1 MSFPGQS
8 NNSMNLKDAVLK
20 ARRALQAR
28 LSNLLGLSATERALS
43 APVVADPDRHG
54 IALVA
59 IVKDEARY
67 IGEWIAFHT
76 NLGVRSI
83 YIYDNGSTD
92 ETVALAQG
100 RKFLADVRVIPWM
113 NFGRHIR
120 IQTAAYNHAVANFG
134 RRYRW
139 MMFLDIDEFVFPKQ
153 GRDLN
158 ETMAAFDGVPAVSFP
173 WQMFGPSGHKRRPDT
188 LVVEAYRER
197 AAFPFTP
204 ETASL
209 LNYKTIAD
217 PTVIK
222 WAHTHYCELWDDDGA
237 MFNDAGQRF
246 WRFDRFNLQY
256 ATAER
261 IQLNH
266 YFTRSYEEFE
276 QKIAKR
282 RVSKEGRTDHR
293 QGLEYQ
299 LGCIN
304 RNTVRDDGAV
314 RFAGDVK
321 AALAIADRRTRSGF
335 QPSASP

>member
-8 NNSMNLKDAVLK
+8 NSSMLIKDAVLR
-20 ARRALQAR
+20 ARRTLHSR
-28 LSNLLGLSATERALS
+28 LSNLLGLSAKERALS

-67 IGEWIAFHT
+67 ISEWIAFHA

-100 RKFLADVRVIPWM
+100 GRLLADVRVIPWM

-120 IQTAAYNHAVANFG
+120 IQTSAYNHAAANFG

-139 MMFLDIDEFVFPKQ
+139 MMFLDVDEFVFPKE
-153 GRDLN
+153 GGDLN
-158 ETMAAFDGVPAVSFP
+158 ETMAAYEGLPAVSFP
-173 WQMFGPSGHKRRPDT
+173 WQMFGPSGHRRRPDG

-197 AAFPFTP
+197 AAFPFSP
-204 ETASL
+204 ENTSL

-217 PTVIK
+217 PTAIK

-237 MFNDAGQRF
+237 MYNDAGQRF
-246 WRFDRFNLQY
+246 WRFDRFNPKH

-282 RVSKEGRTDHR
+282 RVSKEGLVDHR
-293 QGLEYQ
+293 SGLQGQLE
-299 LGCIN
+299 CIN
-304 RNTVRDDGAV
+304 RRTVRDDGAA

-321 AALAIADRRTRSGF
+321 AVLAAAERRSRPDFHSSP
-335 QPSASP
+335 PS

>member
-8 NNSMNLKDAVLK
+8 SNSLNLKDAVLK
-20 ARRALQAR
+20 IRRALQTR
-28 LSNLLGLSATERALS
+28 FSELLGLSAKERALS

-67 IGEWIAFHT
+67 ISEWIAFHA

-100 RKFLADVRVIPWM
+100 RRFLADVRVIPWM

-139 MMFLDIDEFVFPKQ
+139 MMFLDIDEFVFPKH

-158 ETMAAFDGVPAVSFP
+158 EAMAAYDGLPAVSFP

-197 AAFPFTP
+197 AVFPPAPQTGP
-204 ETASL
+204 P

-217 PTVIK
+217 PTAIK
-222 WAHTHYCELWDDDGA
+222 WVHTHYCELWDDDGA
-237 MFNDAGQRF
+237 MFNDAGRRF
-246 WRFDRFNLQY
+246 WRFDRFNPEH
-256 ATAER
+256 ATTER

-266 YFTRSYEEFE
+266 YFTRSHEEFE

-282 RVSKEGRTDHR
+282 RVSKEGQVDNRR
-293 QGLEYQ
+293 GLEAV
-299 LGCIN
+299 LESFN

-314 RFAGDVK
+314 RFAGDVR
-321 AALAIADRRTRSGF
+321 AALAIADRRIRPGF
-335 QPSASP
+335 QPSAAP

>member
-20 ARRALQAR
+20 ARRALQTR

-100 RKFLADVRVIPWM
+100 RRFLADVRVIPWM

-153 GRDLN
+153 GGDLN
-158 ETMAAFDGVPAVSFP
+158 ETMAAYDSVPAVSFP

-217 PTVIK
+217 PTAING
-222 WAHTHYCELWDDDGA
+222 HIPT
-237 MFNDAGQRF
+237 
-246 WRFDRFNLQY
+246 
-256 ATAER
+256 
-261 IQLNH
+261 
-266 YFTRSYEEFE
+266 
-276 QKIAKR
+276 IASCGMMMAPCSMMQG
-282 RVSKEGRTDHR
+282 RVS
-293 QGLEYQ
+293 
-299 LGCIN
+299 
-304 RNTVRDDGAV
+304 GASI
-314 RFAGDVK
+314 DS
-321 AALAIADRRTRSGF
+321 ISNMRR
-335 QPSASP
+335 PSASSLTIISRAPMRSSSKRSPNAGSRRKDGRTTVKGSSISWGASIAIRSGMMARSASQAM